1 MFLEQRRTRRW
12 QWNRFEGGRRNRNV
26 NYKCFPY
33 TRCTLSFA
41 FESYLANMYVYVFFF
56 SKDDNLFLVC
66 VQVHRVASYLYC
78 CMDLNRFCVFLTTV
92 LFYLK
97 FCLLFLFFGKEQCVL
112 KTKLVV
118 VHLHLKININVIVFH
133 ILLFLLKLYK

>member
-1 MFLEQRRTRRW
+1 MSL
-12 QWNRFEGGRRNRNV
+12 
-26 NYKCFPY
+26 
-33 TRCTLSFA
+33 
-41 FESYLANMYVYVFFF
+41 YVFFF
-56 SKDDNLFLVC
+56 SMDDNLFLVC

-78 CMDLNRFCVFLTTV
+78 CMDLNRFCVFLATV

-133 ILLFLLKLYK
+133 ILLFLFKIV